1 MINGDIK
8 EFLDKLYCGEELLF
22 EYENVEYFLQGWT
35 ENNKAHMVLDRNSN
49 DTFDGYYWEC
59 IKDPMKEYAE
69 ESVRRQLWNEK
80 TYADIH
86 NSVIWKE

>member
-35 ENNKAHMVLDRNSN
+35 EDNKAHMVLDRNSN
-49 DTFDGYYWEC
+49 DTFD
-59 IKDPMKEYAE
+59 
-69 ESVRRQLWNEK
+69 
-80 TYADIH
+80 
-86 NSVIWKE
+86 